1 MADNHCTQNPNDCFL
16 PDQPIS
22 LNKFIDILDG
32 EHYDRKNAF
41 VTIKFL
47 GPTCDLTNTLYPD
60 TLYPIQTDNEY
71 TIDIKKT
78 LSSVKNDAHGTP
90 IYTIYFC
97 DFKYGGRN
105 TLYLAVTIDSFMAS
119 IQESAEYNPFSD
131 GEMKKMTMDVPIFE
145 IIDIDI
151 DDEYRTDLEKREC
164 RSLNSDLLINKSRF
178 NDDKYDKNELTNE
191 QTEITRKQT
200 ELNCTLGGKTR
211 KRNKKRLTK
220 RKKSAKKRK
229 SKRSRR

>member
-1 MADNHCTQNPNDCFL
+1 MSDDNAAQTQNDYFVPEHI
-16 PDQPIS
+16 IS
-22 LNKFIDILDG
+22 LNEFIDILDG
-32 EHYDRKNAF
+32 EQYDGKNAF

-71 TIDIKKT
+71 IIDIKKT
-78 LSSVKNDAHGTP
+78 LSSVGEGNLN
-90 IYTIYFC
+90 YTIYFC
-97 DFKYGGRN
+97 DFKYGGRS
-105 TLYLAVTIDSFMAS
+105 TLYVAVTIDSFMAS

-131 GEMKKMTMDVPIFE
+131 GEMKKMTMDVPIFD
-145 IIDIDI
+145 IIDIDV
-151 DDEYRTDLEKREC
+151 DDEYRADLEKREC
-164 RSLNSDLLINKSRF
+164 RSLKTDLIINKSKF
-178 NDDKYDKNELTNE
+178 NDDNSDKDKLNSEK
-191 QTEITRKQT
+191 TEITRKQT

>member
-1 MADNHCTQNPNDCFL
+1 
-16 PDQPIS
+16 
-22 LNKFIDILDG
+22 
-32 EHYDRKNAF
+32 
-41 VTIKFL
+41 
-47 GPTCDLTNTLYPD
+47 
-60 TLYPIQTDNEY
+60 
-71 TIDIKKT
+71 
-78 LSSVKNDAHGTP
+78 
-90 IYTIYFC
+90 
-97 DFKYGGRN
+97 
-105 TLYLAVTIDSFMAS
+105 MAS
-119 IQESAEYNPFSD
+119 IQESAEHNPFSD
-131 GEMKKMTMDVPIFE
+131 GEMKKMTMDVTIFE

-178 NDDKYDKNELTNE
+178 NDDKYDKNELNNE
-191 QTEITRKQT
+191 KTEITRKQT